1 MEAEVVVVVWQ
12 RASAGR
18 AAALTRRHLS
28 PVKDG
33 DVAHEARRQL
43 RPAAVA
49 AVHPAAA
56 AEAAAAAAAPAAAVR
71 APRGRAAEAAA
82 AAAAEGL
89 RLRRR
94 RDLLEARLLLRRE
107 LLVLGVAQVVVVA
120 AQVVAEADDRVHA
133 RLVARDARVDA
144 ALVDG
149 AVVGG
154 GGAPATHAAHPG
166 AAAHAEAGG
175 ERRRARRRDQLVLQ
189 LLLLR
194 ELLVLG
200 LAEVVVVALEVP
212 PVADDRVH
220 AGLVARDAR
229 VAAARHRRVDV
240 GGDGRR
246 EVELGV
252 RHQVAQR
259 LGQRWAGVKRG
270 IRGME
275 MRGEG

>member
-1 MEAEVVVVVWQ
+1 M
-12 RASAGR
+12 
-18 AAALTRRHLS
+18 
-28 PVKDG
+28 
-33 DVAHEARRQL
+33 
-43 RPAAVA
+43 
-49 AVHPAAA
+49 HPAAA

-71 APRGRAAEAAA
+71 APRGRAAKAAA

-220 AGLVARDAR
+220 AGLVARDAG

-259 LGQRWAGVKRG
+259 LGQLWAGVKRG

>member
-1 MEAEVVVVVWQ
+1 MVVVWQ

-18 AAALTRRHLS
+18 AAALTRRHLG

-49 AVHPAAA
+49 AVHPTAA

-107 LLVLGVAQVVVVA
+107 LLVLGVAEVVVVA

-220 AGLVARDAR
+220 AGLVARDAG

-259 LGQRWAGVKRG
+259 LGQLWAGG
-270 IRGME
+270 GGGGMSEME